1 MVCDCIEHKSKGSD
15 CTHITTELETLKKAG
30 QGFRIMERA
39 KFNLCKFCNSGNIYK
54 KGTRKTKQG
63 RVQKY
68 QCRDCQKSFTAN
80 PGFEKMRYAPILITR
95 SLQMYFTGMSVR
107 DIADQFEQEEIK
119 VSYRTVYN
127 WIDKY
132 SKMTSIYLNGII
144 PKVGNWFRADEVW
157 VKINGE
163 KHYLFASMDDDT
175 RFWLASEMASDKF
188 GHRADN
194 IFQMTK
200 QQAGKS
206 PRILITD
213 KLPAYRKAAKRV
225 FGKDTWHKAD
235 AGIRS
240 KRPGVNGKITVKTF
254 HPSNNKMERLNGEIR
269 DREKVFRGLKKEDTS
284 VIDGMRTYYNFT
296 KKHSGIGGKTPTEQA
311 GIIVEGSNKWKTI
324 IQNASLNQIKN

>member
-30 QGFRIMERA
+30 QGVRIMERT
-39 KFNLCKFCNSGNIYK
+39 KFNLCKFCNSGNLK
-54 KGTRKTKQG
+54 KAGIRKNKLGNTQRFKCLDC
-63 RVQKY
+63 VKY
-68 QCRDCQKSFTAN
+68 FTSN
-80 PGFEKMRYAPILITR
+80 HGFEKMRYDDILITR

-107 DIADQFEQEEIK
+107 DIADCFEQEDIK
-119 VSYRTVYN
+119 VSHMTIYR

-132 SKMTSIYLNGII
+132 AKMTSIYLNGII

-163 KHYLFASMDDDT
+163 KHYLLASMDDDT

-213 KLPAYRKAAKRV
+213 KLPAYRKSAKRV

-240 KRPGVNGKITVKTF
+240 KRPGVNGKITTYTC
-254 HPSNNKMERLNGEIR
+254 HPSNNKMEQFNGEIR
-269 DREKVFRGLKKEDTS
+269 DREKVFRDLKKEDTA

-296 KKHSGIGGKTPTEQA
+296 KKHSGIGGKTPAEQD